1 MKRTIALIALL
12 LSITSMVNVALTNTS
27 NAEESRP
34 TALVRAS
41 GPSPFASCSIQL
53 IPNER
58 EYLNA
63 EVEPWLAV
71 NPQDSDNLV
80 GVWQQDRFEDGGS
93 RGLLT
98 GVSRDGGQS
107 WSRTFPHF
115 SRCAGGNA
123 QNGGDYERAS
133 DPWVSFSPG
142 STAYQIALSFDFF
155 DAPQAILV
163 SRSKDGGG
171 TWSEPI
177 TLIRDTDPKVVDDK
191 ESITADPVHH
201 GFVYAVWDRLD
212 FNSLTNLTQGP
223 TWFSRTTNGGALWE
237 PARNIYDP
245 GLDASTIANQIAV
258 LPNGDLVDLFVRFTN
273 ESKPPTVNDAVVGV
287 IRSQDKG
294 ATWSQPIIVSTL
306 KSIGVVD
313 PKTQEFL
320 RTGDVIPNIAVDR
333 ETGTLYVVWQ
343 DARFSN
349 GLRDGIV
356 LSKSTDGGLTWSA
369 PVQVNQAPQVQAF
382 TAAVDVASNGAIGVT
397 YYDFR
402 KDTNDPSV
410 LLTNYWQITSRDG
423 GATWKEIPL
432 AGPYD
437 MRTAPITRGFFVG
450 DYQGLNH
457 AGERFIPFF
466 VKTNSGQVANR
477 TDVFAAVPGEEDD
490 EERSR
495 REVANDRVEVN
506 AIPLSLRQRVEAH
519 RRRPHDYLMR

>member
-1 MKRTIALIALL
+1 MKRTIAVIALL
-12 LSITSMVNVALTNTS
+12 LSLTGMVNVALTSTS
-27 NAEESRP
+27 NAEDAP

-41 GPSPFASCSIQL
+41 GPSPFPGCDIQL
-53 IPNER
+53 IPMER

-80 GVWQQDRFEDGGS
+80 GVWQQDRFEFGGS

-107 WSRTFPHF
+107 WRRTFPHF
-115 SRCAGGNA
+115 NRCAGGNA

-133 DPWVSFSPG
+133 DPWVTFSPG

-155 DAPQAILV
+155 DTPQAILV

-177 TLIRDTDPKVVDDK
+177 TLIRDTDPNVVDDK
-191 ESITADPVHH
+191 ESITADPVDH

-212 FNSLTNLTQGP
+212 FNSPTLLTQGP
-223 TWFSRTTNGGALWE
+223 IWFSRTTNGGASWE
-237 PARNIYDP
+237 PARKIYDP
-245 GLDASTIANQIAV
+245 GLDASTLANQIAV
-258 LPNGDLVDLFVRFTN
+258 LPNGELVDLFVRFTN
-273 ESKPPTVNDAVVGV
+273 ESQPPTVNDLVIGV

-294 ATWSQPIIVSTL
+294 VTWSQPIIVNTL
-306 KSIGVVD
+306 QTVGVVD

-333 ETGTLYVVWQ
+333 KTGTVYVVWQ
-343 DARFSN
+343 DARFSS
-349 GLRDGIV
+349 GLRDGIA

-369 PVQVNQAPQVQAF
+369 PVQVNQAPLVQAF

-410 LLTNYWQITSRDG
+410 LLTNYWQITSHDG
-423 GATWKEIPL
+423 GAKWKELPL
-432 AGPYD
+432 AGPFD
-437 MRTAPITRGFFVG
+437 MRSAPSAEGFFVG

-457 AGERFIPFF
+457 AGAKFIPFF
-466 VKTNSGQVANR
+466 VKTNSGNVANR
-477 TDVFAAVPGEEDD
+477 TDVFAAVRAEEDD
-490 EERSR
+490 EERNR
-495 REVANDRVEVN
+495 REVANDREEVN
-506 AIPLSLRQRVEAH
+506 ASPLSLRQQVESH
-519 RRRPHDYLMR
+519 RERPHYLMR

>member
-1 MKRTIALIALL
+1 MKRTIAVIALL
-12 LSITSMVNVALTNTS
+12 LSLTSMVNVALTSST
-27 NAEESRP
+27 NAEE

-41 GPSPFASCSIQL
+41 APSPFAGCNIQL
-53 IPNER
+53 VPKER

-80 GVWQQDRFEDGGS
+80 GVWQQDRFEFGGS

-107 WSRTFPHF
+107 WRRAFPHF

-133 DPWVSFSPG
+133 DPWVTFSPG
-142 STAYQIALSFDFF
+142 GTAYQIALSFDFF
-155 DAPQAILV
+155 DTPQAILV

-177 TLIRDTDPKVVDDK
+177 ALIRDTDPNVGDDK
-191 ESITADPVHH
+191 ESITADPVDH

-212 FNSLTNLTQGP
+212 FNSPKQLIQGP
-223 TWFSRTTNGGALWE
+223 TWFSRTTNGGASWE
-237 PARNIYDP
+237 PARKIYDP
-245 GLDASTIANQIAV
+245 GLDASTISNQIAV
-258 LPNGDLVDLFVRFTN
+258 LPNGEPVDLFVRFTN
-273 ESKPPTVNDAVVGV
+273 ESKLPTVNDVVVAV

-294 ATWSQPIIVSTL
+294 VTWSPPIIVNTL
-306 KSIGVVD
+306 QSVGVVD
-313 PKTQEFL
+313 PKTQEPL

-333 ETGTLYVVWQ
+333 KTGTLYVVWQ
-343 DARFSN
+343 DARFSG
-349 GLRDGIV
+349 GLRDGIA
-356 LSKSTDGGLTWSA
+356 LSKSTDGGVTWSA

-382 TAAVDVASNGAIGVT
+382 TASVDVASNGRIGVT

-402 KDTNDPSV
+402 MDTNDPSV

-423 GATWKEIPL
+423 GAKWKEKPL
-432 AGPYD
+432 AGPFD
-437 MRTAPITRGFFVG
+437 MRTAPSAGGLFVG

-457 AGERFIPFF
+457 AGATFIPFF
-466 VKTNSGQVANR
+466 VKTNSGNLANR
-477 TDVFAAVPGEEDD
+477 TDVFAAVREEEDGEE
-490 EERSR
+490 RN
-495 REVANDRVEVN
+495 REVANHREEVN
-506 AIPLSLRQRVEAH
+506 AIPLSLQQRVESH
-519 RRRPHDYLMR
+519 RERLRHDLTR